1 MKRCLRIAAVALAA
15 AVLLPEVAFSQGSI
29 TVTVSPSAG
38 ALPFA
43 RTTPTYTLR
52 WSITKTASVGPP
64 VTSTSG
70 TFSTPIGQ
78 PLGTNAVLLTDSALL
93 IPGTSVVIERL
104 RVPPNV
110 VRAAQNLGATSILY
124 TRDFM
129 DSGASPPSAPVAV
142 TFRLVGG
149 LGGPFEITFFRLR
162 FEDDSSLKVAKPDER
177 LRAIADISYTGQG
190 AIEATWEVSASTV
203 SRTAGAVTSF
213 QRLERVRRH
222 LDGSGRTRLRSPV
235 LPTGEAGLHLVRLR
249 FTAPATAFE
258 LPDIR
263 YFVLG
268 GHVPGLDMAPLPLE
282 LGTPPDLAALA
293 EETPFSWKPVSHTGA
308 YQLEIYAIPK
318 VPAGEY
324 PPDAALEPTADRR
337 VILIEEPLPDH
348 LVTGVVVPP
357 DQTQLTLPPDVL
369 QSLEAGRSYSWRV
382 RALAIDGSVLAE
394 SPSRELRVPPSWR
407 GNQNSGP

>member
-29 TVTVSPSAG
+29 TVSVSPSAA

-43 RTTPTYTLR
+43 RTTPTYNLR
-52 WSITKTASVGPP
+52 WSIAKTVGVVAP
-64 VTSTSG
+64 VISTSG
-70 TFSTPIGQ
+70 TFSTPTGQ
-78 PLGTNAVLLTDSALL
+78 LLGTNAVLLTDSALL
-93 IPGTSVVIERL
+93 IPGTSVVTERL

-110 VRAAQNLGATSILY
+110 VRAAQNLGAPSIVY
-124 TRDFM
+124 TRVFTGG
-129 DSGASPPSAPVAV
+129 GAPPSAAVAV

-162 FEDDSSLKVAKPDER
+162 FEDDSSLKIAKSDESIH
-177 LRAIADISYTGQG
+177 AIADISYTGQG
-190 AIEATWEVSASTV
+190 AIEATWEVSDSTV

-222 LDGSGRTRLRSPV
+222 VEGSGRTRLRSPR
-235 LPTGEAGLHLVRLR
+235 LPMGEAGLHLVRLR
-249 FTAPATAFE
+249 FTAPTTAFE

-293 EETPFSWKPVSHTGA
+293 EETPFSWEPVSDTGA

-324 PPDAALEPTADRR
+324 PPDAALEPTVARR

-357 DQTQLTLPPDVL
+357 DQTQLTLPPDAL

-394 SPSRELRVPPSWR
+394 SPPRELRVPPSWR
-407 GNQNSGP
+407 GNQSSGP